1 MPGARGRVEPA
12 RQRRDRPDRAGPAAP
27 LPPGAHALP
36 ARGGRREGR
45 SGTHHARV
53 AQTRQGP
60 ALRGG
65 DARRSPAR
73 RAPAPAGAPSGRAR
87 GTARRRPRPGGAGR
101 AHPGTEADRL
111 GDTQA
116 AGEADR
122 ATQARAAQAGAAP
135 GRAALRPQ
143 PEEVRAR
150 RAARPPP
157 RAAAAQLTLTTVSV
171 RLPLGSATEVCSPG
185 ARPSSAT
192 ATGDSADRRPEPGA
206 ASCEL
211 TIRQV
216 CSTPSG
222 SRTTTVEPKP
232 TTPPAPA
239 TSSSTT
245 TALAIFS
252 RSLAILVS
260 RCACSF
266 LASWYSL
273 FSFRSPHSR
282 AVLMRSAIS
291 LRPWPSSSAS
301 SAFRAST
308 PSAVIRLVP
317 SCTIGR
323 AYSSGGSARGATRG
337 RYGGVRLEV
346 GARRRRQQRVDLH
359 DRRLHQQLGG
369 GGRAG
374 HEHVVGEAQVLP
386 GVVNIC
392 LGDLPVGGV
401 VCDGV
406 QVQEIAEVDGGEE
419 RAVSYTHLT
428 L

>member
-157 RAAAAQLTLTTVSV
+157 
-171 RLPLGSATEVCSPG
+171 
-185 ARPSSAT
+185 
-192 ATGDSADRRPEPGA
+192 GA

-301 SAFRAST
+301 SALRAST

-346 GARRRRQQRVDLH
+346 GARRRGQQRVDLH